1 MNKALQP
8 NGLASQPVVSN
19 ELDFN
24 QLLLALKQ
32 FSENTAQLNQN
43 ISKINQTF
51 DQLLA
56 SLQEGGCDEE

>member
-1 MNKALQP
+1 MNKALQTDA
-8 NGLASQPVVSN
+8 LASQPVVSN
-19 ELDFN
+19 ELDLN

-56 SLQEGGCDEE
+56 SLQEGGFDEE

>member
-1 MNKALQP
+1 MNKALQA
-8 NGLASQPVVSN
+8 NTLASQPVVSN
-19 ELDFN
+19 EFDFN